1 MTAASVDGFYNTYGY
16 TDSQWGDLLTS
27 FNGVTIT
34 YDDIGNPTSY
44 YNGTSYSF
52 TWQGRRLVGATSAGK
67 TYSFTYNDDGIRTS
81 KTVNGV
87 EHKYYLSG
95 DRIIAEEWD
104 GDMLVYVYDATGSPI
119 GMMYYMGYLNS
130 NFCEKYWFEKNIW
143 GDITGVYDDAGN
155 LLIEYSYDP
164 YGNCTETSVSN
175 SYGAYYNPF
184 RYRGYYYD
192 ADLGLYYLNSRYYDS
207 NTCRFI
213 SPDGYVSTGQGL
225 TGYNMFAYCGNNPIM
240 RTDPSGQFW
249 IDDDIDMD
257 DFLLE
262 GAGAG
267 GVWGG
272 YGLGSSYHCYLIKNK
287 TEINDARVCGYYTT
301 SSASSISNASSAI
314 VTGAVTVTDNMTTKS
329 IAEVATKG
337 TPNHI
342 GKIGEALAGIN
353 PKAKVSIQING
364 RTRVPDALTDSTLV
378 EVKNV
383 RYISNTQ
390 QLRDFA
396 DYANATGRTLE
407 LYVRPTTRVSK
418 TATDAGWKIRYLW

>member
-1 MTAASVDGFYNTYGY
+1 M
-16 TDSQWGDLLTS
+16 TS

-119 GMMYYMGYLNS
+119 GMMYYMGYFNS

-213 SPDGYVSTGQGL
+213 SADDYSVISATPMGL
-225 TGYNMFAYCGNNPIM
+225 TDKNLFAYCDNNPIM
-240 RTDPSGQFW
+240 RVDHGGQFW
-249 IDDDIDMD
+249 ETIFDVASLAMSVADVCMNPDDPWAWAGLIGDAIDLIPFVSGVGEATDILRIANKVDDVVDIVKTSDNVSDVGEIIVKYGDEVKLPNQIKSNTAIDVWN
-257 DFLLE
+257 DFLGPNQTSYNRFTGTNELDRIFSADGTRSIRFGNHE
-262 GAGAG
+262 MQS
-267 GVWGG
+267 
-272 YGLGSSYHCYLIKNK
+272 LG
-287 TEINDARVCGYYTT
+287 
-301 SSASSISNASSAI
+301 
-314 VTGAVTVTDNMTTKS
+314 TTK
-329 IAEVATKG
+329 AHFHYEFWQFDKMNNVV
-337 TPNHI
+337 H
-342 GKIGEALAGIN
+342 
-353 PKAKVSIQING
+353 
-364 RTRVPDALTDSTLV
+364 
-378 EVKNV
+378 VKNV
-383 RYISNTQ
+383 LQR
-390 QLRDFA
+390 L
-396 DYANATGRTLE
+396 
-407 LYVRPTTRVSK
+407 K
-418 TATDAGWKIRYLW
+418 